1 MLANTAGLVFAQT
14 PTAPRWTVFIYFAL
28 WLMLWLAGQY
38 VLKAYRPGHDPFI
51 FPIVMLLLG
60 WGMLQVDRLAP
71 SFALR
76 HAAWCTLAVLVVIGV
91 AWWPGKLLW
100 LGRYPYTVMLI
111 GLGVVGITFIFG
123 TAPLGYGPRLWL
135 KIPFLPVFFQPSEL
149 LKLLFVV
156 FAAGFFS
163 QRQRKVSFGSAKPSI
178 FEIAWLGPLAAMW
191 LFSMSLLVLQQDL
204 GAATLL
210 FFSFMALVYLST
222 GERLY
227 VAGGIGLLIIA
238 AVIATQLYDRVA
250 LRMEAVVNPWPDASD
265 RAFQIVQALYAIG
278 AGGVMGSGIGE
289 GFPFYIPV
297 VHSDYALA
305 AIAEEW
311 GMIGSFVVLSCFAV
325 LIWRGFKIAIH
336 VNHPFYRF
344 LAAGI
349 TILIGTQTIMIVG
362 GVAKLLPITGVTL
375 PFVSYGGS
383 SMMVLSLMVGLLL
396 WISPQVIEQGRQVS
410 RISPSIAHRL
420 RRLNSTFVTGLAVL
434 LVGLFWWGSVQA
446 DWLAEREDN
455 PRRVE
460 AELRIQRG
468 AIYDRHE
475 NLLAHNIGT
484 TARQEREVV
493 DLAAAPVV
501 GYTSLRFGS
510 SAIEEGLDP
519 ILRGDGEEFE
529 VVWPQVALN
538 RPQIG
543 SDVRLTVDSALQQM
557 SMSALGEH
565 AGAIVLMTTTE
576 GAVRALASTPTFDP
590 NQLDENFDALKD
602 DESGPLVNRALQN
615 NYQPGRILLP
625 FLVAWGLEQSNLTST
640 IIPEDALANG
650 DETLKLFSDWRS
662 AELLE
667 FWDAFGFNQIVG
679 SLPMVQAEPTN
690 SLPGNLTQAIAGD
703 EALLVTPMQMA
714 NALAKLA
721 NQGESVTPQI
731 ISGIDQDGEWAA
743 WEATIPVDG
752 AEPVV
757 DETPPVLNIG
767 TAEAALDLLEVDQLV
782 AGYAVEVEAGPDQT
796 NSWFIGVAPP
806 ESPRFVV
813 VIVLEDVESVEPAER
828 IGRELLTAALD
839 S

>member
-1 MLANTAGLVFAQT
+1 MLANTAGLAFIQT
-14 PTAPRWTVFIYFAL
+14 PTPRWTVFIYFAL
-28 WLMLWLAGQY
+28 WLMLWLVGQY

-76 HAAWCTLAVLVVIGV
+76 HAAWCTLAVLVLLGV

-111 GLGVVGITFIFG
+111 GLGVVGITFVFG
-123 TAPLGYGPRLWL
+123 SAPLGYGPRLWL
-135 KIPFLPVFFQPSEL
+135 KIPFLPIFFQPSEL

-163 QRQRKVSFGSAKPSI
+163 QRQRKVEFGQTKPSI

-210 FFSFMALVYLST
+210 FFSFMALIYLST
-222 GERLY
+222 GERWY
-227 VAGGIGLLIIA
+227 VVGGIGLLVIA
-238 AVIATQLYDRVA
+238 AIIATQLYDRVA

-289 GFPFYIPV
+289 GFPIYIPV

-311 GMIGSFVVLSCFAV
+311 GMIGSFVVLTCFAV

-336 VNHPFYRF
+336 VNHPFFRY

-383 SMMVLSLMVGLLL
+383 SMMVLSLMVGVLL
-396 WISPQVIEQGRQVS
+396 WISPLVVKQGREVS
-410 RISPSIAHRL
+410 KISPNVAHRL
-420 RRLNSTFVTGLAVL
+420 RRLNGTFVTGLAIL
-434 LVGLFWWGSVQA
+434 LLGMFWWGSVQA
-446 DWLAEREDN
+446 DWLAQREDN

-468 AIYDRHE
+468 AIYDRNGE
-475 NLLAHNIGT
+475 LLAQNTGT
-484 TARQEREVV
+484 VARQQREVV
-493 DLAAAPVV
+493 NLSAAPVV

-519 ILRGDGEEFE
+519 ILRGDSDEFE
-529 VVWPQVALN
+529 ELWPQVALN

-543 SDVRLTVDSALQQM
+543 SDVRLTIDSALQEQ
-557 SMSALGEH
+557 SMQALGEH
-565 AGAIVLMTTTE
+565 AGAVVLMTTAE
-576 GAVRALASTPTFDP
+576 GAVRGLASTPTFDP
-590 NQLDENFDALKD
+590 NQLDENFDALLQD
-602 DESGPLVNRALQN
+602 DSAPLVNRALQN

-625 FLVAWGLEQSNLTST
+625 FLIAWGTDQANLTANT
-640 IIPEDALANG
+640 IPEDALQNG
-650 DETLKLFSDWRS
+650 EETLRLFQDWRS
-662 AELLE
+662 ADVLE
-667 FWDAFGFNQIVG
+667 FWDSFGFNRIVG
-679 SLPMVQAEPTN
+679 SIPMVQAEPTN
-690 SLPGNLTQAIAGD
+690 SRPGNLTQAIAGD
-703 EALLVTPMQMA
+703 EALLVTPIQIA
-714 NALAKLA
+714 NALVTLA
-721 NQGESVTPQI
+721 NGGQGIPAQI
-731 ISGIDQDGEWAA
+731 VSGINQDGDWMA
-743 WEATIPVDG
+743 WESANL
-752 AEPVV
+752 AES
-757 DETPPVLNIG
+757 
-767 TAEAALDLLEVDQLV
+767 LEVPTQPILSQNSAQLALELLSVDDRV
-782 AGYAVEVEAGPDQT
+782 AGYAIEVEAGPNQL
-796 NSWFIGVAPP
+796 NSWYVGVAPALN
-806 ESPRFVV
+806 PRFVV
-813 VIVLEDVESVEPAER
+813 VVVLEDVDSIEQAER
-828 IGRELLTAALD
+828 IGKTLLTAALD